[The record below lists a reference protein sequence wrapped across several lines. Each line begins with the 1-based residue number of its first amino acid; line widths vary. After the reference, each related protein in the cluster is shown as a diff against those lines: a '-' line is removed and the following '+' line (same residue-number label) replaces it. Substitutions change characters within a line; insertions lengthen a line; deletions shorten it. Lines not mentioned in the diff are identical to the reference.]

1 MKGGLALTA
10 IGIIAL
16 IVLSAGVIAF
26 VIDPAGMLAL
36 GNQVSQGA
44 YKATGG
50 YIGTPPPPPPPVSFN
65 VGEEVLFNG
74 NTKYITGNDT
84 GAWGTLG
91 VGWNATQPIG
101 GGLFTWFGSCKVP
114 TELYALN
121 ITNNANV
128 PITKIIIYVPGGFG
142 TNAPLP
148 TPWYTNSTFYSPS
161 SEGNVTSWQITNVN
175 IPPHSTVVVWNAS
188 SLAPTVPIWF
198 YFANGSVYATKI
210 PWTPNYP
217 E

>member
-50 YIGTPPPPPPPVSFN
+50 YIGSPPPPPPPVSFN
-65 VGEEVLFNG
+65 VGEEVWAG
-74 NTKYITGNDT
+74 NSSGIVIGWKAQQPMGTGIF
-84 GAWGTLG
+84 
-91 VGWNATQPIG
+91 PYY
-101 GGLFTWFGSCKVP
+101 GSCKAF

-121 ITNNANV
+121 ITNEANV
-128 PITKIIIYVPGGFG
+128 PIVKIVIYHPGGNG
-142 TNAPLP
+142 VPLAQ
-148 TPWYTNSTFYSPS
+148 PWTTNSSFYSQFWG
-161 SEGNVTSWQITNVN
+161 GNVTSWEIANVN
-175 IPPHSTVVVWNAS
+175 IPPHTTYILWNAS
-188 SLAPTVPIWF
+188 TLGQGLPIWF
-198 YFANGSVYATKI
+198 YFSNGSVYATKI